1 MFMISLS
8 VTLNYDISCIFCR
21 VVCSLPNFIGCA
33 ICASA
38 TNWKRTPHKGY
49 VLKLMPEV
57 RLGVLTAEQSNT
69 TRAGKTA
76 HTQNKK
82 TVKQKSQLWAILNGA
97 QQCYTHHFVWQYF
110 SASINLNLL
119 WFVKYKNFILI
130 CCHAVWVCRTI
141 RLHWIVSAEK
151 RDEVEPSTPS
161 ASIFNDGNVSFT
173 RKMGKYDITQKHVR
187 MKQRELR
194 WKSLRETQKKL
205 ENK

>member
-1 MFMISLS
+1 MIFHVFFAVLFVHCQILLAVRYARQQQTENGRHTKAMFWSW
-8 VTLNYDISCIFCR
+8 CR
-21 VVCSLPNFIGCA
+21 KFDSACWQPNSRI
-33 ICASA
+33 
-38 TNWKRTPHKGY
+38 R
-49 VLKLMPEV
+49 PE
-57 RLGVLTAEQSNT
+57 L
-69 TRAGKTA
+69 
-76 HTQNKK
+76 TQNKK

-173 RKMGKYDITQKHVR
+173 RKMGKYDITQN
-187 MKQRELR
+187 MYEWNRENWDEKAWGR
-194 WKSLRETQKKL
+194 HQKNL